1 MLRVA
6 FLLICI
12 LAANTSQAKEAE
24 LFLLNLSCEGLAD
37 KPNVRPYQTQFKAI
51 VSADGRSLVGH
62 ESWGQSVEK
71 SGTKKYTGFI
81 DQKSR
86 KVVIKGE
93 GRTGNRQNS
102 WSLFFEAKGV
112 NSFDQA
118 LSGSGMKGREGDG
131 SWAKPCVLRLV
142 KSLPIDLTN
151 LKSKI
156 ANLENSANSF
166 RQKYLNAYDKNK
178 ETLKKLTAA
187 EQQIYTLKFKVKDRD
202 KSLASA
208 NEEIKRLKRQQ
219 QENVD
224 NDGLNTQKALEIK
237 KANEKIEALEALLLS
252 YRNNLSTA
260 NAQIERLTKSLAKSE
275 QSYEKGYSWE
285 DLKSQIEIQQRQ
297 FCSLTENFF
306 RQLQE
311 AKKTRN
317 EIRVNLVFMQRQED
331 LDALIPS
338 GTFKNW
344 IFEVVKIDQVPDGS
358 AAVILKLQCDTTVG
372 SGFLDEVSTAK
383 GEEGWRATIPYNDR
397 RFRELAKLSTGQF
410 VTASG
415 QFLEVKKFKPGQPE
429 TFYASMPIGDH
440 PLVRSMNLLGEL
452 FIADFSYIAALTR

>member
-1 MLRVA
+1 
-6 FLLICI
+6 
-12 LAANTSQAKEAE
+12 
-24 LFLLNLSCEGLAD
+24 
-37 KPNVRPYQTQFKAI
+37 
-51 VSADGRSLVGH
+51 
-62 ESWGQSVEK
+62 
-71 SGTKKYTGFI
+71 
-81 DQKSR
+81 
-86 KVVIKGE
+86 
-93 GRTGNRQNS
+93 
-102 WSLFFEAKGV
+102 
-112 NSFDQA
+112 
-118 LSGSGMKGREGDG
+118 EGDG

-178 ETLKKLTAA
+178 ETQKKLTAA
-187 EQQIYTLKFKVKDRD
+187 EQQIYTLKLKVKDRD

-237 KANEKIEALEALLLS
+237 KANEKIEALEALLVS

-297 FCSLTENFF
+297 FCSLTGNFF

-344 IFEVVKIDQVPDGS
+344 I
-358 AAVILKLQCDTTVG
+358 
-372 SGFLDEVSTAK
+372 
-383 GEEGWRATIPYNDR
+383 
-397 RFRELAKLSTGQF
+397 
-410 VTASG
+410 
-415 QFLEVKKFKPGQPE
+415 
-429 TFYASMPIGDH
+429 
-440 PLVRSMNLLGEL
+440 
-452 FIADFSYIAALTR
+452 

>member
-6 FLLICI
+6 LFLICI
-12 LAANTSQAKEAE
+12 LAANTSQANEDK

-62 ESWGQSVEK
+62 ESWGQSVEN

-112 NSFDQA
+112 NSFKYA

-178 ETLKKLTAA
+178 ET
-187 EQQIYTLKFKVKDRD
+187 
-202 KSLASA
+202 
-208 NEEIKRLKRQQ
+208 
-219 QENVD
+219 
-224 NDGLNTQKALEIK
+224 
-237 KANEKIEALEALLLS
+237 
-252 YRNNLSTA
+252 
-260 NAQIERLTKSLAKSE
+260 
-275 QSYEKGYSWE
+275 
-285 DLKSQIEIQQRQ
+285 
-297 FCSLTENFF
+297 
-306 RQLQE
+306 
-311 AKKTRN
+311 
-317 EIRVNLVFMQRQED
+317 
-331 LDALIPS
+331 
-338 GTFKNW
+338 
-344 IFEVVKIDQVPDGS
+344 
-358 AAVILKLQCDTTVG
+358 
-372 SGFLDEVSTAK
+372 
-383 GEEGWRATIPYNDR
+383 
-397 RFRELAKLSTGQF
+397 
-410 VTASG
+410 
-415 QFLEVKKFKPGQPE
+415 
-429 TFYASMPIGDH
+429 
-440 PLVRSMNLLGEL
+440 
-452 FIADFSYIAALTR
+452 